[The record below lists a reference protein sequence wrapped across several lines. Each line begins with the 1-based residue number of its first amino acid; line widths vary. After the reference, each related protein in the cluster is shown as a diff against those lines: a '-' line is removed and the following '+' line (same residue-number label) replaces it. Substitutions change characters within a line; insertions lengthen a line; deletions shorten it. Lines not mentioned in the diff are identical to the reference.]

1 MTLVIQRPDDA
12 GGLVHR
18 FENTLPP
25 INSQLVVNADES
37 VVVISNGAVLGVV
50 PPGMHWL
57 HPQPFPFLLPAIVG
71 GNAFQT
77 ELWFVKSIPMVGIRF
92 GGALPEVVDR
102 VTQLAVSPRTMG
114 DFSLVVRD
122 PARLV
127 AAMVGMSTGDLE
139 PVLRWVKT
147 LVLRQLGA
155 AVGKEV
161 EGGKDVLSPGLVP
174 DALDRVAGELGELES
189 SGLAVTRFG
198 EVMLTFSEADITAL
212 KDARV
217 AAAKAKI
224 AAAQA
229 PKPAAA
235 STLKCSKCSKVHE
248 GGRFCVDCGGAL
260 GVG

>member
-18 FENTLPP
+18 FENTQPP
-25 INSQLVVNADES
+25 INSQLVVNADDC
-37 VVVISNGAVLGVV
+37 VVVASNGAILGVV
-50 PPGMHWL
+50 QPGMHWL

-71 GNAFQT
+71 GNAFET
-77 ELWFVKSIPMVGIRF
+77 ELWFVKSKPMVGIRF
-92 GGALPEVVDR
+92 GGPLYEVVDP

-114 DFSLVVRD
+114 DFSLLVRD

-127 AAMVGMSTGDLE
+127 TAMLGMSGDDLD
-139 PVLRWVKT
+139 PVLLWVKAI
-147 LVLRQLGA
+147 VLRQLGT
-155 AVGKEV
+155 AVAQEV
-161 EGGKDVLSPGLVP
+161 MGGKDVLSPALVP
-174 DALDRVAGELGELES
+174 AALDRVAGELGELES

-212 KDARV
+212 KEARL

-260 GVG
+260 AAG